1 MAVIR
6 FSALGVAEKGWVC
19 YSHWFSEALKDR
31 NPCIVSQVFC
41 SPMKRKRE
49 SFSPLIT
56 FWSRAKPEDLVN
68 HFLWCI
74 FMIEVLCVLQAWL
87 TQFPFRK
94 RGITHSI
101 SFVCDSWELRER
113 KANWVRVWPS
123 SLRGESPEQAA
134 CPDKASKCCHTCSPP
149 VPCSRVSPAA
159 AASQWIPSVSTAQWS
174 TGRWIFFPYLMNQ
187 ANCCKLQCATCF
199 YVWLA
204 RIWLQ
209 ESVVWCFAEHQACIR
224 ALQNVGDTAVLNT
237 ENFF

>member
-1 MAVIR
+1 MAVMR
-6 FSALGVAEKGWVC
+6 FSAFGAAEKGGVC
-19 YSHWFSEALKDR
+19 YSHWFSVALKDR
-31 NPCIVSQVFC
+31 NPCIVSQSFC

-74 FMIEVLCVLQAWL
+74 FMIEVLCVLQARL

-94 RGITHSI
+94 RGIIHSI

-123 SLRGESPEQAA
+123 PLSGESPEQAP
-134 CPDKASKCCHTCSPP
+134 CHNKASKCCHTCSPP
-149 VPCSRVSPAA
+149 SALEQGQSCCCSQPMDSKGFH
-159 AASQWIPSVSTAQWS
+159 STWS
-174 TGRWIFFPYLMNQ
+174 AGRWIFFPYLINQ

-204 RIWLQ
+204 RTWLQ
-209 ESVVWCFAEHQACIR
+209 ESVVWCFVEHQACIR
-224 ALQNVGDTAVLNT
+224 ALQNVGDTTVLNT
-237 ENFF
+237 EKFF